1 MMNEISPRMMA
12 RLTGISYLVLIGGG
26 LIAQGVIA
34 ERLIDLTNAAATS
47 SAILAN
53 ETLYRTAFTVYLIE
67 MTAQIVLSVL
77 FYYLLKPVSRS
88 GAMVSTVLLLTGS
101 VIKTMSRLF
110 FISPLYVLH
119 GGSVLTGFSPE
130 QLNSLALM

>member
-34 ERLIDLTNAAATS
+34 ERLIDLKNAAATS

-119 GGSVLTGFSPE
+119 GGSVLTGF
-130 QLNSLALM
+130 

>member
-12 RLTGISYLVLIGGG
+12 RLTGITYLVLIGGG
-26 LIAQGVIA
+26 LIAQGFIA

-88 GAMVSTVLLLTGS
+88 GAMVSTVLLLAGS
-101 VIKTMSRLF
+101 VIKTMTRLF
-110 FISPLYVLH
+110 FISPL
-119 GGSVLTGFSPE
+119 
-130 QLNSLALM
+130 